1 VFADGWTTGRLVLRR
16 PVAQDADALFAI
28 HSHPETMR
36 YWSRRPLTTRDEAVA
51 MVDQMVSGWVDGSW
65 LSWAIALAGNPRV
78 IGVCTLFHFSPQCA
92 RAEVGYILA
101 REHWGKGLMR
111 EALESLI
118 ARAFGP
124 GELRRLEAD
133 ADPRNAGSLRIL
145 TRLGF
150 VREGTLRKR
159 WDVEGEISDT
169 AFYGLLAED
178 WRAAQAVPAPRT

>member
-1 VFADGWTTGRLVLRR
+1 
-16 PVAQDADALFAI
+16 
-28 HSHPETMR
+28 MR

-51 MVDQMVSGWVDGSW
+51 MVDRMVSGWVDGSW
-65 LSWAIALAGNPRV
+65 LSWAITLAGEPRV

-118 ARAFGP
+118 VQAFGP

-169 AFYGLLAED
+169 AFYGLLAEE
-178 WRAAQAVPAPRT
+178 WRAAQAVPAPAR